1 MSLKIRKNRAAP
13 LPPTCPVGE
22 CMVMLGGA
30 WAPNIIWYLSG
41 GPRRFS
47 ELKIDIPGISAKVL
61 STRLKEMEEKGAI
74 ERRIVPTSPPSV
86 EYRLSDLGEEFV
98 PAIHAIVEV
107 GNKLKLRREAKLAE
121 EADQQNV
128 PQAVPAL

>member
-1 MSLKIRKNRAAP
+1 MSLKIRKNRAVA
-13 LPPTCPVGE
+13 LPPACPVGE

-61 STRLKEMEEKGAI
+61 STRLKDMEEKGAI
-74 ERRIVPTSPPSV
+74 ERRIMPTSPPSV
-86 EYRLSDLGEEFV
+86 EYRLSELGQEFV
-98 PAIHAIVEV
+98 PAIQAIVEV
-107 GNKLKLRREAKLAE
+107 GYKLKLRREAKLAE
-121 EADQQNV
+121 DAAVQSVEH
-128 PQAVPAL
+128 AVPA

>member
-1 MSLKIRKNRAAP
+1 MSLKIRKNKAAA
-13 LPPTCPVGE
+13 LPSTCPVGE

-30 WAPNIIWYLSG
+30 WAPNILWYLSG

-107 GNKLKLRREAKLAE
+107 GYKLKLRREAKLAE
-121 EADQQNV
+121 EAAAQNAAHEV
-128 PQAVPAL
+128 LA

>member
-1 MSLKIRKNRAAP
+1 MSLKIRKNRAAA
-13 LPPTCPVGE
+13 LPPSCPVGE

-30 WAPNIIWYLSG
+30 WAPNIIWSLSG

-86 EYRLSDLGEEFV
+86 EYRLSELGQEFV

-107 GNKLKLRREAKLAE
+107 GYKLKLRREAKLAE
-121 EADQQNV
+121 EAAALMTEQT
-128 PQAVPAL
+128 VPA

>member
-1 MSLKIRKNRAAP
+1 
-13 LPPTCPVGE
+13 
-22 CMVMLGGA
+22 MLGGA

-86 EYRLSDLGEEFV
+86 EYRLSDLGQEFV
-98 PAIHAIVEV
+98 PAILAIVEV
-107 GNKLKLRREAKLAE
+107 GYKLKLRREAKLAE
-121 EADQQNV
+121 EAAAQNTAHEV
-128 PQAVPAL
+128 LA

>member
-1 MSLKIRKNRAAP
+1 
-13 LPPTCPVGE
+13 
-22 CMVMLGGA
+22 MVMLGGA

-98 PAIHAIVEV
+98 PA
-107 GNKLKLRREAKLAE
+107 KPTSRMSRRRCPPYSVATGRL
-121 EADQQNV
+121 
-128 PQAVPAL
+128 

>member
-1 MSLKIRKNRAAP
+1 MSLKIRKNRAAA

-47 ELKIDIPGISAKVL
+47 ELKIDIPGIS
-61 STRLKEMEEKGAI
+61 EEKGAI

-121 EADQQNV
+121 EADRQNV

>member
-1 MSLKIRKNRAAP
+1 MSLKIRKNRAAA

-86 EYRLSDLGEEFV
+86 EYRLSDLGQEFV

-107 GNKLKLRREAKLAE
+107 GYKLKLRREAKLAE
-121 EADQQNV
+121 EADRQNAL
-128 PQAVPAL
+128 QAVPA

>member
-1 MSLKIRKNRAAP
+1 MSLKIRKNKAAP
-13 LPPTCPVGE
+13 LPNTCPVGE

-107 GNKLKLRREAKLAE
+107 GYKLKLRREARLAE
-121 EADQQNV
+121 EADQENAL
-128 PQAVPAL
+128 QAAPA